1 MSQNAFSRREER
13 SEPQARSVE
22 LHSDLYREI
31 FDHSREAIAI
41 IDRDGVYLQQNGA
54 HYTLLGYSD
63 EDLEG
68 KTLANEVDEETF
80 AEITRQL
87 AESGEY
93 SGEIVCRTKRGDER
107 NIELTVFTMRSG
119 LGEPLC
125 YVCIKRDISRRKHD
139 ELALRRSQSEL
150 TDFFENAS
158 IGLQWLSA
166 DGTILRANQAEL
178 ELLGYTRDEYVG
190 RNILDFHY
198 DREAVEDILERV
210 RAGEVI
216 RDYEARLICKDGS
229 MKTVRIDSSS
239 YFEDG
244 KFVHARCL
252 TRDITDRRRTEHR
265 LALQY
270 AITRIVS
277 RSIDFVEGTHEIL
290 ETVCESLGWQVG
302 VLWAVDHQDEVL
314 RCVDVWHD
322 SVLDMREFENACRR
336 RTFSPDV
343 GLPGRIW
350 SGGKPA
356 WIPNLKKDGNFPR
369 AAFAERAGLRAG
381 FGFPILLGDEVI
393 GVIEFFS
400 QEIRQP
406 DEELLE
412 MIVSGAQTRRRKAGA
427 FAGSR
432 TQCARGCGKSES
444 LERRVSRHAFT

>member
-1 MSQNAFSRREER
+1 MSQNAFSTTEER
-13 SEPQARSVE
+13 SEPQARQVE

-41 IDRDGVYLQQNGA
+41 IDRDGFYVQQNGA
-54 HYTLLGYSD
+54 HYTLLGYPD
-63 EDLEG
+63 DDLKG

-80 AEITRQL
+80 SEIQRQL
-87 AESGEY
+87 GDSGEF
-93 SGEIVCRTKRGDER
+93 SGEIICRTKTGDER
-107 NIELTVFTMRSG
+107 NIELSVFTMRSG

-125 YVCIKRDISRRKHD
+125 YVCIKRDISRRKQD
-139 ELALRRSQSEL
+139 EQALRRSQSEL

-158 IGLQWLSA
+158 IGLQWLSG

-178 ELLGYTRDEYVG
+178 DLLGYTRDEYIG
-190 RNILDFHY
+190 RNLVDFHS
-198 DREAVEDILERV
+198 DREAVEDLLERA
-210 RAGEVI
+210 RNGEVI
-216 RDYEARLICKDGS
+216 RDYEARLRCKDGS
-229 MKTVRIDSSS
+229 IKTVRLDCSS

-244 KFVHARCL
+244 KFVHARCF

-290 ETVCESLGWQVG
+290 ETVCEGLGWQVG
-302 VLWAVDHQDEVL
+302 VLWAVDHQEEVL
-314 RCVDVWHD
+314 RCVDVWND
-322 SVLDMREFENACRR
+322 SALDNVREFENVCRNMTFAR
-336 RTFSPDV
+336 RV

-350 SGGKPA
+350 SWGRPA
-356 WIPNLKKDGNFPR
+356 WIPNLKKDSNFPR
-369 AAFAERAGLRAG
+369 APFAERAGLRAG

-393 GVIEFFS
+393 GVIEFYS

-412 MIVSGAQTRRRKAGA
+412 IIASVGSQIGQFQERKRAEEKLAHLLVRERSARADAEKRIV
-427 FAGSR
+427 
-432 TQCARGCGKSES
+432 
-444 LERRVSRHAFT
+444 